1 MAKLTIAQLTAQREA
16 AHVAYQALDQRA
28 AALAADNAA
37 LKQAL
42 AEAEAKAKSPRR
54 VVPQRRE
61 VPQRPVDPARDA
73 AHTAYVARAAA
84 ARAEAMRTGKSVL
97 VKAL

>member
-1 MAKLTIAQLTAQREA
+1 MAKLTIAQLTAQLEA

-42 AEAEAKAKSPRR
+42 TEAKASAKSPRR
-54 VVPQRRE
+54 A

>member
-1 MAKLTIAQLTAQREA
+1 MAKLTIAQLTAQLEA

-42 AEAEAKAKSPRR
+42 AEAEAKSPRR
-54 VVPQRRE
+54 AVPQRRE

-73 AHTAYVARAAA
+73 ARAAYAAACAA